1 MAFARALVILAL
13 TKRIEHEALPRV
25 VEILRVTRFP
35 KLRTM
40 PSTAESTRSCLLQWA
55 KNCQSTC
62 QDEGDSAAVSMIE
75 AAVSRYCEDRF
86 VLSIMG
92 LAKRGK
98 STLINALLGRA
109 DDLLAPVDKLP
120 ATNVTTTFS
129 WGETLAVEA
138 ILRDGTS
145 VPLTPEDIRAYAT
158 EEGNPDNAKGVQL
171 IRVSGPFP
179 ERLRGL
185 TLVDLPGLGSIH
197 EHHDQ
202 IIHQF
207 LPQSDAVLLLTTARM
222 PISQQEIDLLKEA
235 RKVDIQ
241 KLFVA
246 INKVDETDAG
256 ELAECEAHNRKQLG
270 TLDVSI
276 PSIHRISA
284 RQAHQGEWESSGVA
298 ELWDDIGRLLQ
309 RERGLV
315 MARRFVS
322 SVIQA
327 ASPLLNSLAVRAES
341 AGKSAEEIAA
351 ERSSLASEKKAIES
365 HRPIREREFSLRWHN
380 VIHKAESYLPH
391 AEETI
396 RQNMAQKIKSTGLAQ
411 MKALEKRLP
420 TLFSECLEGTLTPIF
435 SVMEE
440 KLRALVVELDA
451 TYPCVIIGGRGS
463 PVIKSGQ
470 DHAVVKT
477 AVAGGA
483 LVAGGIGVASAA
495 SAAIA
500 AAAAVAVVPMAGLGL
515 VTSGL
520 AAYGW
525 GSLAPVAAALWPTTT
540 VATAAAPSAF
550 LLAAGPVGWAIA
562 GLGVVAVPFAWSI
575 SRNKLKRG
583 LQDQMEEHST
593 SLFARLKIE
602 RLPAIRSL
610 GDKVLEEFRLN
621 LERRLLTI
629 DQALDKA
636 ALQSGDADAVK
647 RDQERF
653 KRFDELLAESRALI
667 LQ

>member
-1 MAFARALVILAL
+1 MAFARALDILAL

-380 VIHKAESYLPH
+380 VIHEAESYLPH

-451 TYPCVIIGGRGS
+451 TYPRVIIGGTGS
-463 PVIKSGQ
+463 PIIKSGQ
-470 DHAVVKT
+470 DHAVVKS
-477 AVAGGA
+477 AVAGGV
-483 LVAGGIGVASAA
+483 LVAGGIGVVSAV

-500 AAAAVAVVPMAGLGL
+500 ASVAVVPVAGLGL

-520 AAYGW
+520 GALGL
-525 GSLAPVAAALWPTTT
+525 GSLAPAAAALWPTTT
-540 VATAAAPSAF
+540 VAAPSAF

-562 GLGVVAVPFAWSI
+562 GLGLVAVPVAWGI

-583 LQDQMEEHST
+583 LQDQMEEHVT
-593 SLFARLKIE
+593 SLFARLQTE
-602 RLPAIRSL
+602 RLSAIRSL

-647 RDQERF
+647 RDQEHF